1 MKEYYPFPHY
11 TVHLGEYGNVI
22 EQKYKIVVH
31 IEYSSGE
38 MDIIP
43 CGLYQMGDTRNCLMR
58 VRKLVRM
65 SAEYDLRSGADTL
78 RQWRDSIQ
86 DDHDFIF
93 YVHGRLTA
101 EYDKLAA
108 EIDPNDKH
116 YKSKMKSLR
125 AKLKAEEAR
134 LDARTKRVNAC
145 AKIIE
150 ETAERYGLNERK

>member
-1 MKEYYPFPHY
+1 MKEYYPFPHH
-11 TVHLGEYGNVI
+11 VVQLGEHGNVI
-22 EQKYKIVVH
+22 EQKYKFVIH

-38 MDIIP
+38 MDIVP

-58 VRKLVRM
+58 VRKLLRM
-65 SAEYDLRSGADTL
+65 SAEYDLRTGADTL
-78 RQWRDSIQ
+78 SQWRQSIQ
-86 DDHDFIF
+86 DDFDFIY

-101 EYDKLAA
+101 EFDRLSAD
-108 EIDPNDKH
+108 IDPNDKY

-125 AKLKAEEAR
+125 AKMKAEEAR
-134 LDARTKRVNAC
+134 LDARTKRVNTC